1 MGVKL
6 EIAGIEYDVED
17 YSVTEEATPLSLDD
31 TAQSTGTMTA
41 VVRLPEVFS
50 ESRKLKAEI
59 VSNPVVNPIV
69 TVDQVSY
76 NPDEYSVSGPPG
88 AVIVTRIAPGTSR
101 FLVGDPLFFGADV
114 ILLLRGEGRIRPA
127 YEPLPPLSPDFDPGT
142 GWLEIDSDWQVVWG
156 ASWPTD
162 YPGVG
167 PISARLESVGDWV
180 ELSRRGL
187 REDTLTGNS
196 PNSVSSVRRL
206 QSRWVNGENTSPTV
220 STWTS
225 QVPGSDLVAVL
236 GAGLIQGAKYRL
248 IDSNKGVTSG
258 EVSDVEFGPGGSVS
272 ISGITDLNQLNSFNA
287 LARPSNL
294 SDYPGFNGT
303 LGEAVRYYAQ
313 LSGVPYIWIDPEVE
327 NTPVSYPGW
336 RGETWF
342 HLKQLATIHKCEL
355 SFVSGFPVF
364 RPVRGRTTEPGRWLS
379 KRVSI
384 SQPSLALSVEAYN
397 QNLRDIRDEYVVHPD
412 FGDDTVFSAAR
423 GEVVEFTIDLPASV
437 YRVTYVGAF
446 FTREE
451 GQAISWEQAG
461 ATVRINPEDSR
472 QVLVTLAPPSSL
484 RTERVYLGRLVNE
497 VRVPGLYVRAD
508 GVAFTPEKVTYRTGV
523 PEGSTGTEVG
533 VTLDSPFISDS
544 EIAGS
549 VLHGASRNHAVPT
562 FRLSGSVTNVNRR
575 GDDGVP
581 DFISYSEAMSLMDS
595 RLGSGFSYED
605 LQAYTDSL
613 ERGNT
618 YADFQSVLSTETSRD
633 YRFQEFGNVAG
644 SRIWDPD
651 IRRWFRVRSATITP
665 FAIENISAEDDL
677 LVGEFTEPWEAAGW
691 TYQQVQDSLPVGGP
705 DESSPSLEGSAKIT
719 YGQLQLMG
727 VPVV

>member
-31 TAQSTGTMTA
+31 TAQSTGTMSA

-101 FLVGDPLFFGADV
+101 FLVGDPLFFGTDV

-127 YEPLPPLSPDFDPGT
+127 YEPLPPLSPDFNPGT

-196 PNSVSSVRRL
+196 PNLVSSVRRL
-206 QSRWVNGENTSPTV
+206 QSRWVNEENASPTI
-220 STWTS
+220 STWSS

-236 GAGLIQGAKYRL
+236 GVSLLQGAKYRL

-258 EVSDVEFGPGGSVS
+258 EVSDVEFGPGGTVT
-272 ISGITDLNQLNSFNA
+272 ISGITDLNQLNSYNV
-287 LARPSNL
+287 LARPTNL

-327 NTPVSYPGW
+327 NIPVSYPGW

-342 HLKQLATIHKCEL
+342 YLKQLATIHKCEL

-384 SQPSLALSVEAYN
+384 SQPSLALSVEAYS

-412 FGDDTVFSAAR
+412 FGDDTVFSAEP
-423 GEVVEFTIDLPASV
+423 GEIAEFVIDIPASI
-437 YRVTYVGAF
+437 YRITYIGAF
-446 FTREE
+446 FTREN
-451 GQAISWEQAG
+451 GNSISWSQAG
-461 ATVRINPEDSR
+461 AEVRMNPDNSR
-472 QVLVTLAPPSSL
+472 QLLVTLAPPRNL
-484 RTERVYLGRLVNE
+484 LTQRVYLGRLVND
-497 VRVPGLYVRAD
+497 VRIPGLFVRAD
-508 GVAFTPEKVTYRTGV
+508 GVAFEPEKVSHRTGT
-523 PEGSTGTEVG
+523 PDSQTGTEVG
-533 VTLDSPFISDS
+533 ATLESPFIPDA
-544 EIAGS
+544 ETAGE
-549 VLHGASRNHAVPT
+549 VLHVASRNHAVPS

-575 GDDGVP
+575 GDAGTP
-581 DFISYSEAMSLMDS
+581 DFISYSDATSLMES
-595 RLGSGFSYED
+595 RLGVAFTYAD
-605 LQAYTDSL
+605 LQAYIDSQ

-618 YADFQSVLSTETSRD
+618 YADFQVGLTASTSQSYE
-633 YRFQEFGNVAG
+633 FQEFGNVSG
-644 SRIWDPD
+644 SRVWDPD
-651 IRRWFRVRSATITP
+651 TRRWFRVRSATITP

-677 LVGEFTEPWEAAGW
+677 LVGEFMEPWENAGW
-691 TYQQVQDSLPVGGP
+691 TYQQAQDLLPIGGP
-705 DESSPSLEGSAKIT
+705 DESSPSLEGSAKIS